1 MNGNIIRRRQSQE
14 VEPFRLA
21 SKSIV
26 VRPVQASRRV
36 GKVVEN
42 DDRVLGNR
50 LESTADGPNNP
61 TADGPNNPTADGKTL
76 KETKKAKRAKGNQKS
91 FTTAI
96 YLFNGVNP
104 KIVDKFGEKL
114 EYKGDTFRLV
124 DVKNFKEKTFKVL
137 QLSENHDAIQLSE
150 NHDAKDLI
158 MTEEEVLDMIE
169 QPASSTFTRTGT
181 TPEMRAL
188 ATKAKIKTDEESKT
202 ENQVT
207 NLIAK
212 SKKKSISGESMVI
225 KPLKVVS
232 NSKYY
237 WDEVLNPTKGVAH
250 KYFFNSDDRVKDE
263 NESVPYSEVR
273 NYLLNFVKRF
283 TDKLPQVRVLLTNF
297 NNKVADSDIT
307 VKDFFF
313 NYIRQNKSIALD
325 RTYGS
330 YKPPRVCDDDGDR
343 DTFVDMEKPD
353 LNEKEIKFAE
363 TLASNSH
370 SDEAV
375 LELLFFYGLRNY
387 LARKYEGWKEEKSL
401 CRAISWKKDGNVL
414 RRMWKKVSIS
424 TTVTNLVTLSVYRN

>member
-250 KYFFNSDDRVKDE
+250 KYFFIL
-263 NESVPYSEVR
+263 YGSEFIKF
-273 NYLLNFVKRF
+273 LIPFSFQFVLIPFMK
-283 TDKLPQVRVLLTNF
+283 
-297 NNKVADSDIT
+297 DIT
-307 VKDFFF
+307 CQFLYTDNVTRFVTVVLMLTFFH
-313 NYIRQNKSIALD
+313 IRLKTFPSFFQLIA
-325 RTYGS
+325 R
-330 YKPPRVCDDDGDR
+330 
-343 DTFVDMEKPD
+343 
-353 LNEKEIKFAE
+353 
-363 TLASNSH
+363 H
-370 SDEAV
+370 SD
-375 LELLFFYGLRNY
+375 FSSFHPSYF
-387 LARKYEGWKEEKSL
+387 LAR
-401 CRAISWKKDGNVL
+401 
-414 RRMWKKVSIS
+414 
-424 TTVTNLVTLSVYRN
+424 